1 MEVLRGE
8 LDEML
13 EALGSGHLVDKEPEP
28 EPEPM
33 PDSDTEPETESEL
46 ESEPSPEPEPEL
58 DLEPKSEPAPEP
70 KEDDR
75 DKIIED
81 LRLRLAKK
89 EEYEKSLTKEE
100 EPPEDEPLV
109 LDNQDFIGDEDID
122 DIVRDKD
129 MFNKLLNSVY
139 TKGVADARKL
149 TSEKV
154 LLSIPDIVRNNI
166 DIVTNL
172 KKMSDQFYD
181 TNKDLVP
188 FKKVVA
194 TVFEEIASE
203 NADKKYVDIMKLV
216 APEVRKRLELHQ
228 QAVGDI
234 KDKTTPKLP
243 TKKGG
248 QRQSPPKPETS
259 SLQME
264 LDEMNKIVRR

>member
-13 EALGSGHLVDKEPEP
+13 DALGSGHLVDKEPEP

-33 PDSDTEPETESEL
+33 PDSDTEPETEPKL
-46 ESEPSPEPEPEL
+46 EPEPEPEL
-58 DLEPKSEPAPEP
+58 DLEPKPEP
-70 KEDDR
+70 VPKPEEDDR

-89 EEYEKSLTKEE
+89 EEYEKLLTKEDK
-100 EPPEDEPLV
+100 PPEDEPLV
-109 LDNQDFIGDEDID
+109 LDNQDFIGDEDLD

-166 DIVTNL
+166 EIVTSL
-172 KKMSDQFYD
+172 KKMSDQFYED
-181 TNKDLVP
+181 NKDLVP

-203 NADKKYVDIMKLV
+203 NADKKYADIMKLV

-259 SLQME
+259 SLQTE
-264 LDEMNKIVRR
+264 LDEMNKVVRR